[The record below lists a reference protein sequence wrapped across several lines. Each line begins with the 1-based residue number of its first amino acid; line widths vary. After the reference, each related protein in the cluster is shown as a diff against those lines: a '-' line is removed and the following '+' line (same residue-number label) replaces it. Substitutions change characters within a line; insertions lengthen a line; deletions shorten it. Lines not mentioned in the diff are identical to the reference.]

1 MRGGATA
8 VRSEQK
14 GCFLPRDIQFQSH
27 PTKESSFDAYCLY
40 GLFCFSDIRATCIF
54 GAECYSGRTFFC
66 AGQSLETSNTTNTR
80 MNASAEKRLS
90 REIKIGADDDDVTSR
105 NERVDAST
113 KNCLGDEN
121 RRMNLKTHAAPGR
134 ANFIRLL
141 SAVCPFP
148 LQAGVT
154 LPTHAAPHR
163 AARSALF
170 PHLAHSSLVPKFL

>member
-27 PTKESSFDAYCLY
+27 PTKESSFDAYMAFFASPISEPPASLERNAIADA
-40 GLFCFSDIRATCIF
+40 L
-54 GAECYSGRTFFC
+54 FFC

-134 ANFIRLL
+134 TNFIRLL

-154 LPTHAAPHR
+154 LPTHAAPRR